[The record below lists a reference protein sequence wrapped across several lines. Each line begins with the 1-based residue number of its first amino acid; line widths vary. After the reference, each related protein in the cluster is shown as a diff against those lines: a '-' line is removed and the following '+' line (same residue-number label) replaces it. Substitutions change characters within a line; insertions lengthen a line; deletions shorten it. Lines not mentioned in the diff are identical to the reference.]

1 MLPIQA
7 AVQDLEAVDFSV
19 VAMARKLRAL
29 LTTEVQ
35 QKAPEGKAMGMATD
49 KELRSMDF
57 PITSWLGMA
66 WVVCVFDKVEYT
78 LEI

>member
-1 MLPIQA
+1 M
-7 AVQDLEAVDFSV
+7 QDLEAVDFSV
-19 VAMARKLRAL
+19 VTMARKLRAL

-35 QKAPEGKAMGMATD
+35 QKAPGRESHGDGD
-49 KELRSMDF
+49 CIRSYVALIF

-66 WVVCVFDKVEYT
+66 WVLCVFDKVEYT